1 MLETVLNTDHSIC
14 LLDHILPPVPRET
27 STLVMTDF
35 GRHIVNTTDSKGH
48 LVKGYLFFLKE
59 TPMQY
64 WKHYQ
69 NQNSLCCDKSC
80 YVFKMKH

>member
-1 MLETVLNTDHSIC
+1 
-14 LLDHILPPVPRET
+14 
-27 STLVMTDF
+27 MTDF
-35 GRHIVNTTDSKGH
+35 GRYIINTTDSKGH

-69 NQNSLCCDKSC
+69 NQNSLFCDKSC